1 MGNTYRLLLST
12 IEKKNAGFFVLIDP
26 DKTTTSNA
34 IHSCQL
40 MEEAGVDGILIGG
53 SLLFSNKFD
62 EYIFEVKQNTNLPVI
77 IFPGNSRQI
86 SPHADAILFL
96 SFISSRN
103 PNYLIGEQVI
113 AAPIINSMNLEAI
126 STGYMHIESGNL
138 TTVEFLSG
146 SRSIPRDKIDIA
158 IAHALAA
165 EYIGMKL
172 VYLEAGSGAHYSV
185 PDEMIKQVSDH
196 VSIPVVVGG
205 GIRSATEAQEKVQA
219 GANIVVV
226 GNFLEKNL
234 SIENVREFSEAIH
247 GDKKKE
253 PVQTW

>member
-12 IEKKNAGFFVLIDP
+12 IEKRNAGFFVLIDP
-26 DKTTTSNA
+26 DKTTISDS
-34 IHSCQL
+34 ISSCQ
-40 MEEAGVDGILIGG
+40 MVEEAGADGILIGG

-62 EYIFEVKQNTNLPVI
+62 EYISEVKKNTTLPVI

-113 AAPIINSMNLEAI
+113 AAPVIKSMNLEAI

-185 PDEMIKQVSDH
+185 PNEMIKQVSDH
-196 VSIPVVVGG
+196 VSVPVVVGG
-205 GIRSATEAQEKVQA
+205 GIRSAEEAHEKVQS
-219 GANIVVV
+219 GANVVVV

-234 SIENVREFSEAIH
+234 SSENVREFADAIH
-247 GDKKKE
+247 GVKKKE
-253 PVQTW
+253 PVRTW